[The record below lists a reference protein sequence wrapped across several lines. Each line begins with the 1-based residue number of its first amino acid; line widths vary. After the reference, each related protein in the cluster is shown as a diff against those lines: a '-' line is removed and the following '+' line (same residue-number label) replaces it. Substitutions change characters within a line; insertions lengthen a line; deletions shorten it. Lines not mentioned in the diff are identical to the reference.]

1 MLRKIIV
8 LCLSLFTWFTG
19 YAQISYG
26 DYRVLIDVT
35 GNGFSHNSQIYFDDE
50 SWDPSYAPT
59 YGWDGDVCCDANLL
73 GVSVGHVRPFVFT
86 EVVEPPAPSVNHML
100 SVNGLPHLF
109 EQTDVPLGF
118 LPGTLAQY
126 TFSFSDLYTLPAGVT
141 VELIDIPQ
149 NVTQDLLV
157 DSTYVTW
164 GAPSDPEARFIVR
177 FNPSNV
183 TGVNTSLDEEVSL
196 FIQDG
201 RLILQGLSESKERI
215 NVSCY
220 NMLGAEVLKE
230 SLSQISGKAYLEIS
244 NLTSGVYV
252 LSVSD
257 KNGIRTYRKFY
268 YQ

>member
-1 MLRKIIV
+1 M
-8 LCLSLFTWFTG
+8 
-19 YAQISYG
+19 
-26 DYRVLIDVT
+26 
-35 GNGFSHNSQIYFDDE
+35 
-50 SWDPSYAPT
+50 
-59 YGWDGDVCCDANLL
+59 
-73 GVSVGHVRPFVFT
+73 
-86 EVVEPPAPSVNHML
+86 
-100 SVNGLPHLF
+100 
-109 EQTDVPLGF
+109 
-118 LPGTLAQY
+118 
-126 TFSFSDLYTLPAGVT
+126 T

-220 NMLGAEVLKE
+220 NMLG
-230 SLSQISGKAYLEIS
+230 Q
-244 NLTSGVYV
+244 
-252 LSVSD
+252 
-257 KNGIRTYRKFY
+257 KF
-268 YQ
+268 